1 MNNLKI
7 PSILFIF
14 SLLMFSCTKE
24 DFESTRQVDIS
35 EIEKQQIYE
44 SSEFIELQSLNS
56 ILLGTVTQKLLSNP
70 KLVTEMIELNYTDS
84 EIIEKLAIKDELFE
98 QNQQIVDL
106 TKSMVSAHPVLNS
119 LNRSEQKLLINEL
132 LQNQEKDI
140 FRPIPFAFE
149 SLSGGNDP
157 CQQQFENDMQYIHG
171 QYDSAIMGAAIAI
184 VSGAATSN
192 PIPIAIGGTIS
203 VIGVGRAIYAIA
215 VAIDDYN
222 ECVKENENVANEQ
235 L

>member
-1 MNNLKI
+1 
-7 PSILFIF
+7 
-14 SLLMFSCTKE
+14 MFSCTKE
-24 DFESTRQVDIS
+24 DFESNGQVGIS
-35 EIEKQQIYE
+35 EIEKQQVYE

-70 KLVTEMIELNYTDS
+70 KLVNEIIGLNYTDS

-106 TKSMVSAHPVLNS
+106 TRSMVSAHPVLNS

-157 CQQQFENDMQYIHG
+157 CQQQFENDFQYIHG

-192 PIPIAIGGTIS
+192 PIPIAIGGITS
-203 VIGVGRAIYAIA
+203 VIAVGRAIYAIA

-222 ECVKENENVANEQ
+222 DCLGENDGGGGQPIIVEPY
-235 L
+235 